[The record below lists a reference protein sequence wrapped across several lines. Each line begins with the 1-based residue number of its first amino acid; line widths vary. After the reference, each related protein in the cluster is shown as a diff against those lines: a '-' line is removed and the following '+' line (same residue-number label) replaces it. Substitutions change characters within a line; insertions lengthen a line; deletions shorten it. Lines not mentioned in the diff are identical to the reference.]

1 MMTSIELTISD
12 ERLLPQL
19 KKACLLLKGVKS
31 VKVHRTS
38 DDALDVTGSAGY
50 REAMEDVE
58 KGRITHYDSL
68 KSFFKE
74 MDVL

>member
-1 MMTSIELTISD
+1 MTSIELTISD

-19 KKACLLLKGVKS
+19 KKACLLLKGVTS
-31 VKVHRTS
+31 VKVHRTPEES
-38 DDALDVTGSAGY
+38 LDVTKTAGY
-50 REAMEDVE
+50 REAMEDIE

>member
-1 MMTSIELTISD
+1 MTSIELTISD

-19 KKACLLLKGVKS
+19 KKACLLLKGVTS

-38 DDALDVTGSAGY
+38 AESSDVTKTAGY
-50 REAMEDVE
+50 REAMEDIE
-58 KGRITHYDSL
+58 KGRITHYDSV

>member
-1 MMTSIELTISD
+1 MTSIELTISD

-19 KKACLLLKGVKS
+19 KKACLLLKGVTS
-31 VKVHRTS
+31 VKVTS
-38 DDALDVTGSAGY
+38 EESLDVIKTAGY
-50 REAMEDVE
+50 REAMEDIE

-74 MDVL
+74 MDVI